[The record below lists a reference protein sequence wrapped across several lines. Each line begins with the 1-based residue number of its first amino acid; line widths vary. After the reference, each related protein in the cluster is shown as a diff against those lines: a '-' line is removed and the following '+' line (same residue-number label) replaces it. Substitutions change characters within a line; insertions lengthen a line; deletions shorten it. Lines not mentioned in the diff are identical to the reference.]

1 MLSILYV
8 SSTLLK
14 TRQEDKKTRR
24 QDKKTNQIKEMAN
37 ANPFERALLDKMNTI
52 PNENNTIQMKYTL
65 VKEVWSMFLTDEGK
79 AYLTRSDN
87 LRNVAKCKVLESMGQ
102 QTAENEVQLQA
113 VSRALLT
120 VIANINL
127 GKNL

>member
-8 SSTLLK
+8 GK
-14 TRQEDKKTRR
+14 YFIEDKKKR
-24 QDKKTNQIKEMAN
+24 KEMAN
-37 ANPFERALLDKMNTI
+37 ASPFERVLLDKMNTI
-52 PNENNTIQMKYTL
+52 PNENNTIPMKYAL

-79 AYLTRSDN
+79 AYVTRNDN
-87 LRNVAKCKVLESMGQ
+87 LRNVLKCKVLEFMNEPS
-102 QTAENEVQLQA
+102 AENEVQLQA
-113 VSRALLT
+113 VSRAVLI

>member
-1 MLSILYV
+1 
-8 SSTLLK
+8 
-14 TRQEDKKTRR
+14 
-24 QDKKTNQIKEMAN
+24 MAN
-37 ANPFERALLDKMNTI
+37 ANPFERAILDKMNTI

-79 AYLTRSDN
+79 AYITRNDN
-87 LRNVAKCKVLESMGQ
+87 LRNVLKCKVLEFMGQ